1 MKKILKISY
10 LALAFMFIGSLTLSA
25 QIKPSAKKKTDEP
38 TEQTEDSKPS
48 TTTKKKTT
56 AKKTDDYF
64 DESGGFKHRLW
75 YGGGFNLGW
84 SNSNNSNNSNSSNS
98 SNKFSFFAI
107 GITPMVGY
115 KIIGGLSAGPRV
127 GVNYR
132 NIKFSNTQSKTS
144 SVSLTDFS
152 LGAFTRYKAFQN
164 FFVQAEYEYQS
175 VQLPVDDS
183 FGRIQFDADG
193 KPIIKRSDR
202 TNYNGGIGYN
212 SGGIVGY
219 EIMVLYN
226 FNIPTNSPEQPFS
239 LRFGLTYKF

>member
-10 LALAFMFIGSLTLSA
+10 LALAFMCISSLTLSA

-48 TTTKKKTT
+48 PTAKKKTT

-75 YGGGFNLGW
+75 YGGGFNLGL
-84 SNSNNSNNSNSSNS
+84 SGSDGSSL
-98 SNKFSFFAI
+98 FAI

-115 KIIGGLSAGPRV
+115 KIIGGLSAGPRI
-127 GVNYR
+127 GINYTS
-132 NIKFSNTQSKTS
+132 IKSVNTQNKIS
-144 SVSLTDFS
+144 SVGLTDFS

-164 FFVQAEYEYQS
+164 FFVHAEYEYQS
-175 VQLPVDDS
+175 QQSAFGDS
-183 FGRIQFDADG
+183 FNRIQLDADG
-193 KPIIKRSDR
+193 KPIKQRYDR
-202 TNYNGGIGYN
+202 TNYYGGVGYN

-219 EIMVLYN
+219 EIMGLYN
-226 FNIPTNSPEQPFS
+226 FNLPKDSFEQPFT